1 MGGMSS
7 VTVCLFI
14 TVVIITV
21 VAFFGFRKRNLTYYQ
36 IYSRM
41 YDVFFPAACG
51 AGLPVAALSPEW
63 HA

>member
-14 TVVIITV
+14 
-21 VAFFGFRKRNLTYYQ
+21 AFFGFRKRNLTYYQ